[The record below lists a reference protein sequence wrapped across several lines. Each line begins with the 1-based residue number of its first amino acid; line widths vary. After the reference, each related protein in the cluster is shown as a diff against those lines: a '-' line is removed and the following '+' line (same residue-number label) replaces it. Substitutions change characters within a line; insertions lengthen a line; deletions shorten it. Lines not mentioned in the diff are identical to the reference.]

1 MLSASSTIS
10 VVVVVFPLS
19 SVVIVVLIFFLGF
32 DASRLEKGAAQAVAS
47 EVLDVQHLP
56 RCSFPGEGN
65 CPIDGAAGGIG
76 GCASLLRLENW
87 PCRRRTCA
95 ATANDGVL

>member
-1 MLSASSTIS
+1 
-10 VVVVVFPLS
+10 LS

-47 EVLDVQHLP
+47 EVLDVQHHP
-56 RCSFPGEGN
+56 PHCSFPGEGN
-65 CPIDGAAGGIG
+65 CPIDGAAGDVRCGLG
-76 GCASLLRLENW
+76 GCASLLRLDIRQ
-87 PCRRRTCA
+87 CRRRTCA